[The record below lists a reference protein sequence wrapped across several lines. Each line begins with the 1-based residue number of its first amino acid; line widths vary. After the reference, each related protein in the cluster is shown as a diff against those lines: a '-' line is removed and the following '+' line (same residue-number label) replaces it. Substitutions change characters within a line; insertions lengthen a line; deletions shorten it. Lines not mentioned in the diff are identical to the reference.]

1 MKIKRLFFNNRVKV
15 VFLFQLITI
24 FVAQII
30 SLALTTNF
38 NIKLIFEPNVVLGSL
53 MILGIRAILLYSYKL
68 HHGLWRYTNSN
79 DIVRIVKSTTLG
91 SATYILITYFLIGPN
106 NLLSIIVVDWVFII
120 FCLTGIRFTSRLIRE
135 GKVKTPKSNSMI
147 NNQKNLLIIGAGD
160 AGINLCKN
168 IRENQKINYLPVAFA
183 DDDENKLG
191 SYILD
196 IPVAGK
202 VEELS
207 SIISRFQIETAVFAI
222 PSATTKQK
230 SKAIQ
235 LLSASGIKFEILPST
250 PDVLAGNVSTNKI
263 REVNPLDILGRP
275 PTKLNSEVLNKFI
288 NDKCILITGAGG
300 SVGSDLAR
308 QTSKYNPK
316 KLIILDQIEN
326 PLLFL
331 ESEIKSEYPKIN
343 LITLISDVTD
353 NISIGKILSAHKPN
367 VILHAAAHKHVP
379 FMETNPTKAIKNNVG
394 GTLTIA
400 LSAIKNNVGKFVF
413 VSTDKAANPS
423 SVMGSTKRIGE
434 LLLNQLN
441 QTYTQTNFVSVRFG
455 NVFGSNASVV
465 PIFKKQIES
474 GGPVT
479 VTHPQVTRYFMSIQE
494 ATGLILQAGAIANG
508 GEIFVLDMGT
518 PIKIIDLAKT
528 LISIYGL
535 EDQIDI
541 KFTGLRRGE
550 KLHEILNT
558 EFEVLEKT
566 RHSRI
571 LTIKSNQNQ
580 DNVITSVNELLEN
593 LNDMSHKELIQVLKK
608 IVPNYTPLS

>member
-566 RHSRI
+566 RHPRI